1 MMDFV
6 ARGRQRPARRLV
18 TAWLAAGSLLLAGV
32 GSVAADGESQANAQ
46 AAIDARVTTALAVFS
61 SKSPEGRELLDKAAG
76 ALVFPEVY
84 KLGFGIGGEYG
95 EGALLIDGKPVGYY
109 STSGASFGLQ
119 LGAQAKSQVI
129 LFMTRSALARF
140 RRSKGW
146 EAGVD
151 GSIAVVKAGAGGG
164 IDSETARQPV
174 IGFVFSNKGLMY
186 NLTLEGSKIAPL
198 DS

>member
-1 MMDFV
+1 MACQHAAPDHRV
-6 ARGRQRPARRLV
+6 YRQIL
-18 TAWLAAGSLLLAGV
+18 AWLLLPALWLA
-32 GSVAADGESQANAQ
+32 SAVALAESRE
-46 AAIDARVTTALAVFS
+46 AIDAKVTTALATFFE
-61 SKSPEGRELLDKAAG
+61 KSPEGKELMEKAAG

-84 KLGFGIGGEYG
+84 KAGFGIGAEYG
-95 EGALLIDGKPVGYY
+95 EGALLVDGRPVGYY

-129 LFMTRSALARF
+129 LFMTDEALARF

-164 IDSETARQPV
+164 IDSATAQQPV

-186 NLTLEGSKIAPL
+186 NLTLEGSKITPL
-198 DS
+198 ES